1 MALLDRRIQVQT
13 PSALLGIG
21 FLLEDIIAFFFR
33 LYSLDRHEMETTA
46 MKIDLDPTTIKYL
59 LGELGIETLGLIA
72 QGCMNDE
79 EIIRLSTVTKSCL
92 DVKVPLLETLGLIKI
107 ENGIYFITELGND
120 ILLELTGWKK

>member
-1 MALLDRRIQVQT
+1 
-13 PSALLGIG
+13 
-21 FLLEDIIAFFFR
+21 
-33 LYSLDRHEMETTA
+33 

>member
-1 MALLDRRIQVQT
+1 
-13 PSALLGIG
+13 
-21 FLLEDIIAFFFR
+21 
-33 LYSLDRHEMETTA
+33 METTA